1 MRYILCILFGTFGAG
16 CASSQSVDVAKLE
29 WLVGTWSR
37 TQMNPG
43 KSGHERWE
51 KVSENELRGWGVS
64 FNGPDT
70 SYVEKLRIYI
80 ENGNTYYV
88 ADVPENSQP
97 VPFKITVVSEVGFVC
112 ENPSHDFPK
121 RIEYKRKEAGMT
133 AVISGDGRSMS
144 FSFAKQ

>member
-1 MRYILCILFGTFGAG
+1 MRYIVFIMFGMFGAG
-16 CASSQSVDVAKLE
+16 CASSQSVDVSQLE

-37 TQMNPG
+37 THMKPG

-80 ENGNTYYV
+80 DNGNTYYV
-88 ADVPENSQP
+88 ADVPENPKP
-97 VPFKITVVSEVGFVC
+97 VRFKITDASEQGFVC

-121 RIEYKRKEAGMT
+121 KIEYTRKETSMT

-144 FSFAKQ
+144 FTFTKQ